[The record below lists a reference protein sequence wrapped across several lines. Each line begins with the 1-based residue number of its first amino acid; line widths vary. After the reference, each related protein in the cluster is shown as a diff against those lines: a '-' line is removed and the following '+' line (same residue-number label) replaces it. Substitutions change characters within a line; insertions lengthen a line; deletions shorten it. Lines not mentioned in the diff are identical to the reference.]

1 MQLYAQDQNSIIVY
15 AKNASKHHNYKC
27 LECQSLVRLRGGIH
41 KQNHF
46 YHVEPDRFCRQ
57 NGKSQE
63 HLQVQLFL
71 KSELKNDC
79 ILEKRFKEINRI
91 ADAVCL
97 SKKIIFEVQC
107 SPISLEEVKSRNR
120 DYESIGYSVI
130 WILHDQ
136 RYNQSTLLAAEQYL
150 QNHQH
155 YFTNINHLR
164 NGIIYDQFRIF
175 DKGRPIFSTKPFPID
190 VKKLCQ
196 NHKFNL
202 IERKELIPE
211 PLFKKIHSQ
220 PFCFKG
226 DLLDYCCS
234 DMFLPIFELAIKSLN
249 SGKPVELTRFQKIKL
264 AFYQL
269 IVRPYTIIFR
279 MLLEKSCL

>member
-1 MQLYAQDQNSIIVY
+1 MQLYAQDQNSIIIY

-46 YHVEPDRFCRQ
+46 YHVDPERSCRQ

-91 ADAVCL
+91 ADVVCP
-97 SKKIIFEVQC
+97 SKRIIFEVQC

-120 DYESIGYSVI
+120 DYESIGYTVV

-136 RYNQSTLLAAEQYL
+136 RFNKSTLLAAEQYL
-150 QNHQH
+150 QNYQH
-155 YFTNINHLR
+155 YFTNIDHLR
-164 NGIIYDQFRIF
+164 NGIIYDQFRVF
-175 DKGRPIFSTKPFPID
+175 DRARPVFSTKLFSID
-190 VKKLCQ
+190 VK
-196 NHKFNL
+196 NL
-202 IERKELIPE
+202 SQTNLLILPERKALIPE

-220 PFCFKG
+220 SFCFKG

-234 DMFLPIFELAIKSLN
+234 ETFSPIFEHAIKILN
-249 SGKPVELTRFQKIKL
+249 LQKPPVLTKFQKIKL
-264 AFYQL
+264 GFYRL
-269 IVRPYTIIFR
+269 IVRPYTIMFR
-279 MLLEKSCL
+279 MLLEKACL